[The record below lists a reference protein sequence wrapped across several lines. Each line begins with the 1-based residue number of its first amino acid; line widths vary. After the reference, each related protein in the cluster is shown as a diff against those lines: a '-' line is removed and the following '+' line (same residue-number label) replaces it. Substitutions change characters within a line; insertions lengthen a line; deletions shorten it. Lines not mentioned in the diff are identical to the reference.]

1 MPHNPAPHAQE
12 RWILWVLAGIQFSHI
27 VDFMIMMPLGPQI
40 TRQFG
45 IGDAAFGFLV
55 SAYTWAAA
63 ISGLVASAYVD
74 RFDRKRLLLGLFVA
88 FAIATM
94 GCAVAW
100 SYASLVAARIA
111 TGLFGG
117 VLSALVQTMVAELIP
132 FERRGRAMSIILSAF
147 SLATVV
153 GVPASLFIAAWSS
166 WHMPFVAIAVFGLL
180 LSGLAWWVLP
190 RMRGHLQT
198 QGRPAIRTMLASVLS
213 DVNHRWAFLFSA
225 LMMFTGFAVIPY
237 ITIYLQTN
245 VGLDKQEVPLIYL
258 FGGAATLFTARWI
271 GKLSDRH
278 GKVPMFTAL
287 AALVVLPLQVLTHL
301 GAVALPWVIGLN
313 TVMFVV
319 LSGRMIPGMAL
330 VGASANPAVRG
341 SFMAINS
348 AVQSL
353 SMGAAAFV
361 GGLIISR
368 DAQGMVQNYGWNAMV
383 GSVASLLSIWVVRR
397 LVVRDPSTNPSINR
411 PSPPKP

>member
-1 MPHNPAPHAQE
+1 MSYPQATHPHE

-40 TRQFG
+40 TRQFD

-74 RFDRKRLLLGLFVA
+74 RFDRKRLLLVLFVA
-88 FAIATM
+88 FAIATL

-153 GVPASLFIAAWSS
+153 GVPSSLFIAAWSS
-166 WHMPFVAIAVFGLL
+166 WHMPFVAIAVMGLL
-180 LSGLAWWVLP
+180 LSVLAWRVLP
-190 RMRGHLQT
+190 RMRGHLQSHD
-198 QGRPAIRTMLASVLS
+198 RPAVLAMLTSVLA

-245 VGLDKQEVPLIYL
+245 VGLNKQEVPLIYL

-278 GKVPMFTAL
+278 GKVFMFSAL

-330 VGASANPAVRG
+330 VGASANPEVRG

-397 LVVRDPSTNPSINR
+397 LVVRGTGPIINQ

>member
-1 MPHNPAPHAQE
+1 MSNNTHPHPQE
-12 RWILWVLAGIQFSHI
+12 RWILWVLAGIQLSHI

-40 TRQFG
+40 TQQFG

-74 RFDRKRLLLGLFVA
+74 RFDRKRLLMVLFVA
-88 FAIATM
+88 FAIATL

-100 SYASLVAARIA
+100 SYTSLVAARIA

-132 FERRGRAMSIILSAF
+132 FERRGRAMSVILSAF

-153 GVPASLFIAAWSS
+153 GVPTSLFIAAWSS

-180 LSGLAWWVLP
+180 LSGVAWRVLP
-190 RMRGHLQT
+190 RMRGHMHT
-198 QGRPAIRTMLASVLS
+198 QERPAMRAMLASVLS

-245 VGLDKQEVPLIYL
+245 VGLNKQQVPLIYL

-278 GKVPMFTAL
+278 GKVKMFTAL
-287 AALVVLPLQVLTHL
+287 AAFVVLPLQVLTHL
-301 GAVALPWVIGLN
+301 GAVALPWVIALN

-368 DAQGMVQNYGWNAMV
+368 DAQGMVQNYGWNAVV
-383 GSVASLLSIWVVRR
+383 GSMASLLSIWVVRR
-397 LVVRDPSTNPSINR
+397 LVVRDPSNPGQTTA
-411 PSPPKP
+411 KP

>member
-1 MPHNPAPHAQE
+1 MPNNTHPQE

-40 TRQFG
+40 TQQFG

-74 RFDRKRLLLGLFVA
+74 RFDRKRLLMVLFVA
-88 FAIATM
+88 FAIATL

-100 SYASLVAARIA
+100 SYTSLVAARIA

-132 FERRGRAMSIILSAF
+132 FERRGRAMSVILSAF

-153 GVPASLFIAAWSS
+153 GVPTSLFIAAWSS

-180 LSGLAWWVLP
+180 LSGVAWRVLP
-190 RMRGHLQT
+190 RMRGHMHAQE
-198 QGRPAIRTMLASVLS
+198 RPAMRAMLASVLS

-237 ITIYLQTN
+237 ITIYLQAN
-245 VGLDKQEVPLIYL
+245 VGLNKQQVPLIYL

-278 GKVPMFTAL
+278 GKVKMFTAL
-287 AALVVLPLQVLTHL
+287 AAFVVLPLQVLTHL
-301 GAVALPWVIGLN
+301 GAVALPWVIALN

-368 DAQGMVQNYGWNAMV
+368 DAQGLVQNYGWNAVV

-397 LVVRDPSTNPSINR
+397 LVVRDPSNPGQTTA
-411 PSPPKP
+411 KP

>member
-1 MPHNPAPHAQE
+1 MSNNTHPHPQE

-40 TRQFG
+40 TQQFG

-74 RFDRKRLLLGLFVA
+74 RFDRKRLLMVLFVA
-88 FAIATM
+88 FAIATL

-100 SYASLVAARIA
+100 SYTSLVAARIA

-132 FERRGRAMSIILSAF
+132 FERRGRAMSVILSAF

-153 GVPASLFIAAWSS
+153 GVPTSLFIAAWSS

-180 LSGLAWWVLP
+180 LSGVAWRVLP
-190 RMRGHLQT
+190 RMRGHMHT
-198 QGRPAIRTMLASVLS
+198 QERPAMRAMLASVLS

-245 VGLDKQEVPLIYL
+245 VGLNKQQVPLIYL

-278 GKVPMFTAL
+278 GKVKMFTAL
-287 AALVVLPLQVLTHL
+287 AAFVVLPLQVLTHL
-301 GAVALPWVIGLN
+301 GAVALPWVIALN

-368 DAQGMVQNYGWNAMV
+368 DAQGMVQNYGWNAVV
-383 GSVASLLSIWVVRR
+383 GSMASLLSIWVVRR
-397 LVVRDPSTNPSINR
+397 LVVRDTSNPGQTTA
-411 PSPPKP
+411 KP

>member
-1 MPHNPAPHAQE
+1 MHTQE
-12 RWILWVLAGIQFSHI
+12 RPA
-27 VDFMIMMPLGPQI
+27 M
-40 TRQFG
+40 
-45 IGDAAFGFLV
+45 
-55 SAYTWAAA
+55 
-63 ISGLVASAYVD
+63 
-74 RFDRKRLLLGLFVA
+74 
-88 FAIATM
+88 
-94 GCAVAW
+94 
-100 SYASLVAARIA
+100 
-111 TGLFGG
+111 
-117 VLSALVQTMVAELIP
+117 
-132 FERRGRAMSIILSAF
+132 RA
-147 SLATVV
+147 
-153 GVPASLFIAAWSS
+153 
-166 WHMPFVAIAVFGLL
+166 
-180 LSGLAWWVLP
+180 
-190 RMRGHLQT
+190 
-198 QGRPAIRTMLASVLS
+198 MLASVLS

-245 VGLDKQEVPLIYL
+245 VGLNKQQVPLIYL

-278 GKVPMFTAL
+278 GKVKMFTAL
-287 AALVVLPLQVLTHL
+287 AAFVVLPLQVLTHL
-301 GAVALPWVIGLN
+301 GAVALPWVIALN

-368 DAQGMVQNYGWNAMV
+368 DAQGMVQNYGWNAVV
-383 GSVASLLSIWVVRR
+383 GSMASLLSIWVVRR
-397 LVVRDPSTNPSINR
+397 LVVRNPSN
-411 PSPPKP
+411 PGQTTAKP

>member
-1 MPHNPAPHAQE
+1 MPHNLAPHAQE
-12 RWILWVLAGIQFSHI
+12 RWRLWVRACIQFSHI

-88 FAIATM
+88 FAIATL

-180 LSGLAWWVLP
+180 LSGLAWRVLP

-287 AALVVLPLQVLTHL
+287 AALVVLPLQVLAHL

>member
-1 MPHNPAPHAQE
+1 MPHNPAHHAQE

-88 FAIATM
+88 FAIATL

-180 LSGLAWWVLP
+180 LSGLAWRVLP

-397 LVVRDPSTNPSINR
+397 LVVRGPSTDPSINR

>member
-1 MPHNPAPHAQE
+1 MSSNTHPHPQE

-40 TRQFG
+40 TQQFG

-74 RFDRKRLLLGLFVA
+74 RFDRKRLLMVLFVA
-88 FAIATM
+88 FAIATL

-100 SYASLVAARIA
+100 SYTSLVAARIA

-132 FERRGRAMSIILSAF
+132 FERRGRAMSVILSAF

-153 GVPASLFIAAWSS
+153 GVPTSLFIAAWSS

-180 LSGLAWWVLP
+180 LSGVAWRVLP
-190 RMRGHLQT
+190 RMRGHMHT
-198 QGRPAIRTMLASVLS
+198 QERPAMRAMLASVLS

-245 VGLDKQEVPLIYL
+245 VGLNKQQVPLIYL

-278 GKVPMFTAL
+278 GKVKMFTAL
-287 AALVVLPLQVLTHL
+287 AAFVVLPLQVLTHL
-301 GAVALPWVIGLN
+301 GAVALPWVIALN

-368 DAQGMVQNYGWNAMV
+368 DAQGMVQNYGWNAVV
-383 GSVASLLSIWVVRR
+383 GSMASLLSIWVVRR
-397 LVVRDPSTNPSINR
+397 LVVRDPSNPGQTTA
-411 PSPPKP
+411 KP

>member
-1 MPHNPAPHAQE
+1 MSNNPNAYPNE

-55 SAYTWAAA
+55 SSYTWAAA

-74 RFDRKRLLLGLFVA
+74 RFDRKRLLLVLFVA
-88 FAIATM
+88 FSVATL

-132 FERRGRAMSIILSAF
+132 FERRGRAMSVILSAF

-180 LSGLAWWVLP
+180 LCAVAWRVLP
-190 RMRGHLQT
+190 RMRGHLQ
-198 QGRPAIRTMLASVLS
+198 GPERPAIRAMLASVLS

-245 VGLDKQEVPLIYL
+245 VGLNAQQVPLIYL
-258 FGGAATLFTARWI
+258 FGGAATLFTAQI
-271 GKLSDRH
+271 GR
-278 GKVPMFTAL
+278 
-287 AALVVLPLQVLTHL
+287 
-301 GAVALPWVIGLN
+301 
-313 TVMFVV
+313 
-319 LSGRMIPGMAL
+319 
-330 VGASANPAVRG
+330 ASCRERV
-341 SFMAINS
+341 
-348 AVQSL
+348 
-353 SMGAAAFV
+353 
-361 GGLIISR
+361 
-368 DAQGMVQNYGWNAMV
+368 
-383 GSVASLLSIWVVRR
+383 
-397 LVVRDPSTNPSINR
+397 
-411 PSPPKP
+411 

>member
-88 FAIATM
+88 FAIATL

-180 LSGLAWWVLP
+180 LSGLAWRVLP

-287 AALVVLPLQVLTHL
+287 AALVVLPLQVLAHL

-397 LVVRDPSTNPSINR
+397 LVVRDPSTDPSINR

>member
-1 MPHNPAPHAQE
+1 MPNNTHPHPQE

-40 TRQFG
+40 TQQFG

-74 RFDRKRLLLGLFVA
+74 RFDRKRLLMVLFVA
-88 FAIATM
+88 FAIATL

-100 SYASLVAARIA
+100 SYTSLVAARIA

-132 FERRGRAMSIILSAF
+132 FERRGRAMSVILSAF

-153 GVPASLFIAAWSS
+153 GVPTSLFIAAWSS

-180 LSGLAWWVLP
+180 LSGVAWRVLP
-190 RMRGHLQT
+190 RMRGHMHAQE
-198 QGRPAIRTMLASVLS
+198 RPAMRAMLASVLS

-237 ITIYLQTN
+237 ITIYLQAN
-245 VGLDKQEVPLIYL
+245 VGLNKQQVPLIYL

-278 GKVPMFTAL
+278 GKVKMFTAL
-287 AALVVLPLQVLTHL
+287 AAFVVLPLQVLTHL
-301 GAVALPWVIGLN
+301 GAVALPWVIALN

-368 DAQGMVQNYGWNAMV
+368 DAQGLVQNYGWNAVV

-397 LVVRDPSTNPSINR
+397 LVVRDPSNPGQTTA
-411 PSPPKP
+411 KP

>member
-1 MPHNPAPHAQE
+1 MSNNPTAHPNE

-55 SAYTWAAA
+55 SSYTWAAA

-74 RFDRKRLLLGLFVA
+74 RFDRKRLLLALFVA
-88 FAIATM
+88 FSVATL

-132 FERRGRAMSIILSAF
+132 FERRGRAMSVILSAF

-180 LSGLAWWVLP
+180 LCAVAWRVLP
-190 RMRGHLQT
+190 RMRGHM
-198 QGRPAIRTMLASVLS
+198 QGPERPAMRAMLASVLS

-245 VGLDKQEVPLIYL
+245 VGLNAQQVPLIYL

-271 GKLSDRH
+271 GRLSDRH
-278 GKVPMFTAL
+278 GKVQVFTGL
-287 AALVVLPLQVLTHL
+287 AAFVVLPLQVLTHL
-301 GAVALPWVIGLN
+301 PPVALPWVIALN

-353 SMGAAAFV
+353 AMGAAAFV

-368 DAQGMVQNYGWNAMV
+368 DAQGLVQDYGWNAVV
-383 GSVASLLSIWVVRR
+383 GGAASLLSIWVVRR
-397 LVVRDPSTNPSINR
+397 LVVRDPSTST
-411 PSPPKP
+411 STSSQAKP

>member
-88 FAIATM
+88 FAIATL

-180 LSGLAWWVLP
+180 LSGLAWRVLP

>member
-1 MPHNPAPHAQE
+1 MSNNTHPHPQE

-40 TRQFG
+40 TQQFG

-74 RFDRKRLLLGLFVA
+74 RFDRKRLLMVLFVA
-88 FAIATM
+88 FAIATL

-100 SYASLVAARIA
+100 SYTSLVAARIA

-132 FERRGRAMSIILSAF
+132 FERRGRAMSVILSAF

-153 GVPASLFIAAWSS
+153 GVPTSLFIAAWSS

-180 LSGLAWWVLP
+180 LSGVAWRVLP
-190 RMRGHLQT
+190 RMRGHMHT
-198 QGRPAIRTMLASVLS
+198 QARPAMRAMLASVLS

-245 VGLDKQEVPLIYL
+245 VGLNKQQVPLIYL

-278 GKVPMFTAL
+278 GKVKMFTAL
-287 AALVVLPLQVLTHL
+287 AAFVVLPLQVLTHL
-301 GAVALPWVIGLN
+301 GAVALPWVIALN

-368 DAQGMVQNYGWNAMV
+368 DAQGMVQNYGWNAVV
-383 GSVASLLSIWVVRR
+383 GSMASLLSIWVVRR
-397 LVVRDPSTNPSINR
+397 LVVRDTSNPGQTTA
-411 PSPPKP
+411 KP

>member
-1 MPHNPAPHAQE
+1 
-12 RWILWVLAGIQFSHI
+12 
-27 VDFMIMMPLGPQI
+27 
-40 TRQFG
+40 
-45 IGDAAFGFLV
+45 
-55 SAYTWAAA
+55 
-63 ISGLVASAYVD
+63 
-74 RFDRKRLLLGLFVA
+74 
-88 FAIATM
+88 
-94 GCAVAW
+94 
-100 SYASLVAARIA
+100 
-111 TGLFGG
+111 
-117 VLSALVQTMVAELIP
+117 
-132 FERRGRAMSIILSAF
+132 MSVILSAF

-153 GVPASLFIAAWSS
+153 GVPTSLFIAAWSS

-180 LSGLAWWVLP
+180 LSGVAWRVLP
-190 RMRGHLQT
+190 RMRGHMHT
-198 QGRPAIRTMLASVLS
+198 QERPAMRAMLASVLS

-245 VGLDKQEVPLIYL
+245 VGLNKQQVPLIYL

-278 GKVPMFTAL
+278 GKVKMFTAL
-287 AALVVLPLQVLTHL
+287 AAFVVLPLQVLTHL
-301 GAVALPWVIGLN
+301 GAVALPWVIALN

-368 DAQGMVQNYGWNAMV
+368 DAQGMVQNYGWNAVV
-383 GSVASLLSIWVVRR
+383 GSMASLLSIWVVRR
-397 LVVRDPSTNPSINR
+397 LVVRDPSNPGQTTA
-411 PSPPKP
+411 KP

>member
-88 FAIATM
+88 FAVATL

-180 LSGLAWWVLP
+180 LSGLAWRVLP

-287 AALVVLPLQVLTHL
+287 AALVVLPLQVLAHL

-330 VGASANPAVRG
+330 LTSAASPKFRG
-341 SFMAINS
+341 TFLSLNG
-348 AVQSL
+348 AVQSFAMGLASWVAGLLLHREPSGHVTSYWLCAVVAAL
-353 SMGAAAFV
+353 S
-361 GGLIISR
+361 
-368 DAQGMVQNYGWNAMV
+368 
-383 GSVASLLSIWVVRR
+383 SLLAYHMAKKVEMH
-397 LVVRDPSTNPSINR
+397 T
-411 PSPPKP
+411 

>member
-1 MPHNPAPHAQE
+1 MSSNTHPHPQE

-40 TRQFG
+40 TQQFG

-74 RFDRKRLLLGLFVA
+74 RFDRKRLLMVLFVA
-88 FAIATM
+88 FAIATL

-100 SYASLVAARIA
+100 SYTSLVAARIA

-132 FERRGRAMSIILSAF
+132 FERRGRAMSVILSAF

-153 GVPASLFIAAWSS
+153 GVPTSLFIAAWSS
-166 WHMPFVAIAVFGLL
+166 WHIPFVAIAVFGLL
-180 LSGLAWWVLP
+180 LSGVAWRVLP
-190 RMRGHLQT
+190 RMRGHMHT
-198 QGRPAIRTMLASVLS
+198 QERPAMRAMLASVLS

-245 VGLDKQEVPLIYL
+245 VGLNKQQVPLIYL

-278 GKVPMFTAL
+278 GKVKMFTAL
-287 AALVVLPLQVLTHL
+287 AAFVVLPLQVLTHL
-301 GAVALPWVIGLN
+301 GAVALPWVIALN

-368 DAQGMVQNYGWNAMV
+368 DAQGMVQNYGWNAVV
-383 GSVASLLSIWVVRR
+383 GSMASLLSIWVVRR
-397 LVVRDPSTNPSINR
+397 LVVRNPSN
-411 PSPPKP
+411 PGQTTAKP

>member
-88 FAIATM
+88 FAIATL

-180 LSGLAWWVLP
+180 LSGLAWRVLP

-287 AALVVLPLQVLTHL
+287 AALVVLPLQVLAHL

>member
-88 FAIATM
+88 FAIATL

-180 LSGLAWWVLP
+180 LSGLAWRVLP

-225 LMMFTGFAVIPY
+225 LIMFTGFAVIPY

-397 LVVRDPSTNPSINR
+397 LVVRGPSTDPSINR

>member
-1 MPHNPAPHAQE
+1 MSSNTHPHPQE

-40 TRQFG
+40 TQQFG

-74 RFDRKRLLLGLFVA
+74 RFDRKRLLIVLFVA
-88 FAIATM
+88 FAIATL

-100 SYASLVAARIA
+100 SYTSLVAARIA

-132 FERRGRAMSIILSAF
+132 FERRGRAMSVILSAF

-153 GVPASLFIAAWSS
+153 GVPTSLFIAAWSS

-180 LSGLAWWVLP
+180 LSGVAWRVLP
-190 RMRGHLQT
+190 RMRGHMHT
-198 QGRPAIRTMLASVLS
+198 QERPAMRAMLASVLS

-245 VGLDKQEVPLIYL
+245 VGLNKQQVPLIYL

-278 GKVPMFTAL
+278 GKVKMFTAL
-287 AALVVLPLQVLTHL
+287 AAFVVLPLQVLTHL
-301 GAVALPWVIGLN
+301 GAVALPWVIALN

-368 DAQGMVQNYGWNAMV
+368 DAQGMVQNYGWNAVV
-383 GSVASLLSIWVVRR
+383 GSMASLLSIWVVRR
-397 LVVRDPSTNPSINR
+397 LVVRDPSNPGQTTA
-411 PSPPKP
+411 KP

>member
-1 MPHNPAPHAQE
+1 MPNHPAPHPNE

-40 TRQFG
+40 TQQFG

-55 SAYTWAAA
+55 SSYTWAAA

-74 RFDRKRLLLGLFVA
+74 RFDRKRLLLALFVA
-88 FAIATM
+88 FSVATL

-100 SYASLVAARIA
+100 SYASLVSARIA
-111 TGLFGG
+111 TGVFGG

-132 FERRGRAMSIILSAF
+132 FERRGRAMSVILSAF

-153 GVPASLFIAAWSS
+153 GVPTSLFIAAWSS

-180 LSGLAWWVLP
+180 LSALAWRVLP
-190 RMRGHLQT
+190 RMQGHM
-198 QGRPAIRTMLASVLS
+198 QGPERPAIRAMITSVLA
-213 DVNHRWAFLFSA
+213 DVNHRWACLFSA

-245 VGLDKQEVPLIYL
+245 VGLNAQQVPLIYL
-258 FGGAATLFTARWI
+258 FGGAATLFSARWI
-271 GKLSDRH
+271 GRLSDRH
-278 GKVPMFTAL
+278 GKVQVFTVL
-287 AALVVLPLQVLTHL
+287 AAFVVLPLQVLTHL
-301 GAVALPWVIGLN
+301 PPVALPWVIALN
-313 TVMFVV
+313 MVMFVV

-353 SMGAAAFV
+353 AMGAAAFI

-368 DAQGMVQNYGWNAMV
+368 DSQGLVQDYGWNAVV
-383 GSVASLLSIWVVRR
+383 GGAASLLSIWVVRR
-397 LVVRDPSTNPSINR
+397 LVVRDPSTST
-411 PSPPKP
+411 STSSQSKP

>member
-1 MPHNPAPHAQE
+1 MSNNTHPHPQE

-40 TRQFG
+40 TQQFG

-74 RFDRKRLLLGLFVA
+74 RFDRKRLLMVLFVA
-88 FAIATM
+88 FAIATL

-100 SYASLVAARIA
+100 SYTSLVAARIA

-132 FERRGRAMSIILSAF
+132 FERRGRAMSVILSAF

-153 GVPASLFIAAWSS
+153 GVPTSLFIAAWSS

-180 LSGLAWWVLP
+180 LSGVAWRVLP
-190 RMRGHLQT
+190 RMRGHMHT
-198 QGRPAIRTMLASVLS
+198 QERPAMRAMLASVLS

-245 VGLDKQEVPLIYL
+245 VGLNKQQVPLIYL

-278 GKVPMFTAL
+278 GKVKMFTAL
-287 AALVVLPLQVLTHL
+287 AAFVVLPLQVLTHL
-301 GAVALPWVIGLN
+301 GAVALPWVIALN

-368 DAQGMVQNYGWNAMV
+368 DAQGMVQNYGWNAVV
-383 GSVASLLSIWVVRR
+383 GSMASLLSIWVVRR
-397 LVVRDPSTNPSINR
+397 LVVRDPSNPGQTTA
-411 PSPPKP
+411 KP